1 MEDNIKIELNPQV
14 DSECESIVLEIV
26 SDKSNDN
33 ARLDEIDDLISD
45 LDTSIDGLTAHND
58 RYDNNM
64 AGACGLLTGIIDV
77 VFVGKWDFASAKAWS
92 SKEINERI
100 ISFAQQHP
108 DYQEFIDRKR
118 SVNEENRRAN
128 AVQFLERKYTLP
140 GDNEWKY
147 KGSPISAESHHLD
160 DLCHHPTIIGLIC
173 CILVQFTGNSMYSD
187 STGKPLDLPVTVN
200 QYGRFVGRNKIEKM
214 FAGVINWFL
223 TVAQVAANREGHLIS
238 DMAGSYSSVKRKN
251 DGMGIP
257 GGFLSTLKELS
268 VLPCFKDTN
277 FPQKLNRA
285 FQNGIGKG
293 KKQVD
298 LGAFNVLFEG
308 ASSKFDMR
316 TEMAIGH
323 ELKRQSIPNVI
334 NEVLVRACYFV
345 RRLIVELKARG
356 SILEVD
362 WNNVIPFNNRTIQRM
377 ISIASGTFSAVDAL
391 DAVVEGAI
399 NSKANWVEFWRQVI
413 LRVNFVGA
421 GRFTIA
427 LGTDVFM
434 GWRREKKMGERM
446 QLKAE
451 SLYLMNA
458 KLYCG
463 ERLMWTAAK
472 NANQSIEELYDAI
485 REITNQLVCDTNDVQ
500 ESIDEIEK
508 IEVSKIEENNANL
521 ASEILDLL

>member
-285 FQNGIGKG
+285 FQNGI
-293 KKQVD
+293 
-298 LGAFNVLFEG
+298 
-308 ASSKFDMR
+308 
-316 TEMAIGH
+316 
-323 ELKRQSIPNVI
+323 P
-334 NEVLVRACYFV
+334 
-345 RRLIVELKARG
+345 
-356 SILEVD
+356 
-362 WNNVIPFNNRTIQRM
+362 
-377 ISIASGTFSAVDAL
+377 
-391 DAVVEGAI
+391 
-399 NSKANWVEFWRQVI
+399 
-413 LRVNFVGA
+413 
-421 GRFTIA
+421 
-427 LGTDVFM
+427 
-434 GWRREKKMGERM
+434 
-446 QLKAE
+446 
-451 SLYLMNA
+451 
-458 KLYCG
+458 
-463 ERLMWTAAK
+463 
-472 NANQSIEELYDAI
+472 
-485 REITNQLVCDTNDVQ
+485 
-500 ESIDEIEK
+500 
-508 IEVSKIEENNANL
+508 
-521 ASEILDLL
+521 